1 MANSAYVST
10 GKPRVGGA
18 IFRAPKGTTLPT
30 DATTALDTSV
40 WKDIGF
46 VSEDGVTNSNSR
58 DSEDIKAWGGVT
70 VLSSQTD
77 VTDTWQAQFIESLN
91 VEVLK
96 MVFGEKNVSGDLEN
110 GITVTVNAAEALEA
124 AYVFDMILK
133 GGVLK
138 RVVLPCAK
146 MSELGDTVYKDDEA
160 IAYDVTLTALPDEKE
175 NMHYEYI
182 VTPAQPGPTP
192 PTPTTHSVTQ
202 NLTDV
207 SSSFTGDSVE
217 DGAAFTAELTATTGT
232 ISTVEVTMG
241 GDDITATAWDET
253 TDTVTIASVTGDVV
267 ITALAE

>member
-10 GKPRVGGA
+10 GKPKVGGA

-30 DATTALDTSV
+30 SATEALDAAFI
-40 WKDIGF
+40 DLGF
-46 VSEDGVTNSNSR
+46 VSEDGVTNANSR
-58 DSEDIKAWGGVT
+58 ESEDIKAWGGVT

-91 VEVLK
+91 PEVIK
-96 MVFGEKNVSGDLEN
+96 MVFGENNVTGDIDA
-110 GITVTVNAAEALEA
+110 GITVKVNAEEALEA

-146 MSELGDTVYKDDEA
+146 MSELGETVYKDDEA
-160 IAYDVTLTALPDEKE
+160 IAYEVTLTALPDEQE

-192 PTPTTHSVTQ
+192 PTPTNHSVTQ

-207 SSSFTGDSVE
+207 TSTFTGDSVE
-217 DGAAFTAELTATTGT
+217 DGAAFSAELAPVTGD
-232 ISTVEVTMG
+232 IDNVVVTMG
-241 GDDITATAWDET
+241 GTDITATAWDAT
-253 TDTVTIASVTGDVV
+253 ASTVTIAAVTGDVV
-267 ITALAE
+267 ITASAA

>member
-10 GKPRVGGA
+10 GKPKVGGA
-18 IFRAPKGTTLPT
+18 IFRAPKGTPLPT
-30 DATTALDTSV
+30 SATEALDNAFI
-40 WKDIGF
+40 DLGF
-46 VSEDGVTNSNSR
+46 VSEDGVTNSNAR
-58 DSEDIKAWGGVT
+58 ESEDIKAWGGTT
-70 VLSSQTD
+70 VLTSQTD
-77 VTDTWQAQFIESLN
+77 VTDTWQAQFIEAMN
-91 VEVLK
+91 TEVLK
-96 MVFGEKNVSGDLEN
+96 MVFGENNVSGDLDA
-110 GITVTVNAAEALEA
+110 GITVKVNAEESIEA

-160 IAYDVTLTALPDEKE
+160 IAYEVTLTALPDEQE

-207 SSSFTGDSVE
+207 TSTFTGDSVE
-217 DGAAFTAELTATTGT
+217 DGAAFSAELAPVTGD
-232 ISTVEVTMG
+232 IDNVVVTMG
-241 GDDITATAWDET
+241 GTDITTTAWDAT
-253 TDTVTIASVTGDVV
+253 ASTVTIAAVTGDVV
-267 ITALAE
+267 ITASAA

>member
-1 MANSAYVST
+1 MANSAFVST
-10 GKPRVGGA
+10 GKPKVGGA
-18 IFRAPKGTTLPT
+18 IFRAPKGTPLPT
-30 DATTALDTSV
+30 DATSELDKNV

-77 VTDTWQAQFIESLN
+77 VTDTWQAQFIEALN
-91 VEVLK
+91 IEVLK
-96 MVFGEKNVSGDLEN
+96 MVFGEANVDGDLNN
-110 GITVTVNAAEALEA
+110 GITVTVNAVEAQEA

-160 IAYDVTLTALPDEKE
+160 IAYDVTLTALPDEQE

-192 PTPTTHSVTQ
+192 TTHSVTQ
-202 NLTDV
+202 NLTEI

-217 DGAAFTAELTATTGT
+217 DGAAFTAQLTATTGT

-241 GDDITATAWDET
+241 GADITATAWDDT
-253 TDTVTIASVTGDVV
+253 TGTVTIAAVTGDVV

>member
-10 GKPRVGGA
+10 GKPKVGGA

-30 DATTALDTSV
+30 DATSELDKSV

-96 MVFGEKNVSGDLEN
+96 MVFGENNVTGDLDN
-110 GITVTVNAAEALEA
+110 GITIKVNAEEAVEA

-133 GGVLK
+133 GGALK

-192 PTPTTHSVTQ
+192 TTHSVTQ
-202 NLTDV
+202 NLTEV
-207 SSSFTGDSVE
+207 SSTFTGDSVE

-232 ISTVEVTMG
+232 ITTVTVTMG
-241 GDDITATAWDET
+241 GTDITATAWDDT
-253 TDTVTIASVTGDVV
+253 TDTVTIAAVTGDVV
-267 ITALAE
+267 ITAVAQ

>member
-10 GKPRVGGA
+10 GKPKVGGA

-30 DATTALDTSV
+30 DATSALDPAF
-40 WKDIGF
+40 KDIGF
-46 VSEDGVTNSNSR
+46 VSEDGVTNANSR
-58 DSEDIKAWGGVT
+58 ESEDIKAWGGVT

-91 VEVLK
+91 PEVLK
-96 MVFGEKNVSGDLEN
+96 MVFGENNVTGDLTT
-110 GITVTVNAAEALEA
+110 GITVTVNAEEALEA

-146 MSELGDTVYKDDEA
+146 MSELGETVYKDDEA

-192 PTPTTHSVTQ
+192 TTHSVVQ

-207 SSSFTGDSVE
+207 TSSFSGDSVE
-217 DGAAFTAELTATTGT
+217 DGAAFSAQLTAETGT
-232 ISTVEVTMG
+232 IDSVTVTMG
-241 GDDITATAWDET
+241 GTDITATAWDDATE
-253 TDTVTIASVTGDVV
+253 TVTIAAVTGDIV
-267 ITALAE
+267 ITASAA